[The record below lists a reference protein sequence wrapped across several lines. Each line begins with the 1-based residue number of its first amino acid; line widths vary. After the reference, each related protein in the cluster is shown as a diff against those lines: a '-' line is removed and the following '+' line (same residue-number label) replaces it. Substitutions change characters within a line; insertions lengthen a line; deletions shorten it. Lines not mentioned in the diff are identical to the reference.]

1 MNNFAIQS
9 LRTFVDGAFKP
20 ATVLVKNGK
29 ISAILDFEESPDT
42 EEFYPIGNKMLIPGL
57 TDTHVHIN
65 EPGRTEW
72 EGFIT
77 ATQAAADGGIT
88 ALVDIPLN
96 CTPVTTSASAL
107 KQKLDAL
114 EGKLWVDCGFW
125 GGFVPE
131 SLPELDGPVS
141 YTHLTLPTNREV

>member
-20 ATVLVKNGK
+20 ATVLVKGGK

-65 EPGRTEW
+65 
-72 EGFIT
+72 
-77 ATQAAADGGIT
+77 A
-88 ALVDIPLN
+88 
-96 CTPVTTSASAL
+96 
-107 KQKLDAL
+107 
-114 EGKLWVDCGFW
+114 
-125 GGFVPE
+125 
-131 SLPELDGPVS
+131 VS
-141 YTHLTLPTNREV
+141 YTHLTLPTKRIV